1 MRDDPTPHNAMSN
14 DESHDASHDESHDEL
29 NHDAFAVPIP
39 EKRGSRRIRRR
50 TVVLATA
57 AVLLS
62 IVALIVGGVAALTQ
76 TDRGRAAIMRVVVP
90 AISAAIPGKI
100 YVGKVSGTLFTDI
113 TIDSIDIRSADG
125 TPFLSSGPIRANYD
139 PRDLLDRRIVI
150 KSLEVTRP
158 SITMIDYGNDDW
170 NWKRAL
176 RRTGILSSKSR
187 SRFGEYIVI
196 DTTTIRELT
205 FTARLPWVLSDTLK
219 GAKRDSALA
228 FNLTRLDGEVR
239 RDGNRFVRVYRFV
252 RGGLTLGRSRFAD
265 PDSAGMKLAMRKM
278 DVVWIYP
285 PFWFRNMKST
295 VRKVA
300 DSLWMD
306 DVSFNLA
313 NSGAHG
319 SAKVVWGSGLPVRY
333 DVKLKGDSVAMAD
346 MSWIDETLPWS
357 GGGSTFITI
366 KNDPKNLAILE
377 YGLRDMDAR
386 ALKSRLKGNMTFA
399 VGGPVLKVN
408 DVDLELL
415 PANTALLRWFN
426 GEPFPYDWQGN
437 VTGRVI
443 ARGGPVT
450 NWQLDDAQLTF
461 SDSHVP
467 GAVSRARVRGIV
479 DIFTPAEAILK
490 GVDLELQQLDMRTP
504 RFVNPL
510 FPELNGVA
518 RGTMRLDSLWY
529 DAYFSKADIEHV
541 DGPGLPS
548 RFTGDGHFTLLTEG
562 VKFDVDMQAVPLSY
576 TTMSRSYPSLPLRGS
591 AVGRI
596 KAAGMAEKFEVQT
609 TLAGEGGE
617 ISFTGS
623 ADALEPEMGA
633 TGQWRVRGGN
643 LQNLLGD
650 NRFPITSLNI
660 LGTVDMSAAT
670 VETLRGSLRAS
681 VDQFSR
687 VADARLF
694 GGTAV
699 VHFDSGHV
707 RVDTLTIE
715 SSAVRLT
722 AHGGLGITKARRD
735 SLSISMVVDSL
746 GGLRPWLSPSDS
758 TKRAI
763 VLAGDTLRGSIELSG
778 QLSGSIDT
786 TDVRGLDLR
795 LRGDA
800 RDVIVATS
808 RTQRASVDL
817 AVSDVLRGAN
827 GSLSATMDSANF
839 AGIDI
844 ASAAGQST
852 LRGGLAERFGVQ
864 MRTPSESRIAIA
876 GGVARNGDSSV
887 VIIDT
892 LTLRVDS
899 ASVRPR
905 GFALVAPAMLR
916 FMPGATGTNGTNGT
930 NGTLGSLD
938 SLVLQHTDTGRISM
952 RGALAAGGVVSGR
965 VEADRVALADI
976 GRLLRTSGLSRGTA
990 SATMA
995 LSGTR
1000 EQPRIDGTVDLRDAV
1015 AGRVRFGDLFATAHY
1030 DSLRLN
1036 VQGALRLGG
1045 KPALQASASLPLDLA
1060 LFSNRTRQLNE
1071 PLTGRIVTE
1080 QTDLT
1085 LLESV
1090 FPDVTRARGRLF
1102 TDVALTG
1109 TWDRPRLRGEVRLDS
1124 ASLSLDNLGIRL
1136 DKARADIGLFGD
1148 SILIRRIG
1156 ATSGA
1161 PQDSIGI
1168 SGSIGIREIA
1178 NPTFNLRLAA
1188 NEFQAVDKPRTASI
1202 VMTTTTPI
1210 TLTGSRDAPRV
1221 QGAVRI
1227 DRGRVYIRAL
1237 AQRRALDLTDNLDI
1251 IDTTRFG
1258 VNGLLP
1264 SAPRAIMQNLQLDNV
1279 RVSIGDDVWLR
1290 SPEANLKLGGGLRVT
1305 RALSRDGQVPRLAL
1319 ADSLTVDRG
1328 TYQLNLGI
1336 ARPGFEV
1343 ERGLVRFFGDPDLEP
1358 ALDITALHTI
1368 RETRPNSNRQDVRIR
1383 VNIAGTIDRP
1393 SLALSSADNPPL
1405 PESDMLSYLVTGE
1418 PAYAL
1423 LGTPYAE
1430 QGATLAL
1437 RLAGSYLSSRLAGGR
1452 FDVVQVEPTA
1462 LNPGDAANLRE
1473 NGLGILASTRV
1484 GVGGQIARNTYFT
1497 FSTGLCGLSSQTSGG
1512 GDALS
1517 LFAQGLGV
1525 KVERRFEGGLSVALG
1540 LEPGSSAQ
1548 ACGRL
1553 GISRTFQQ
1561 TPPQIGIDF
1570 FRSWTF

>member
-1 MRDDPTPHNAMSN
+1 MRDDQVVNEPDDDAF
-14 DESHDASHDESHDEL
+14 DEDAIDGDASPSGT
-29 NHDAFAVPIP
+29 
-39 EKRGSRRIRRR
+39 RGPRRIRRR

-57 AVLLS
+57 AVLLTV
-62 IVALIVGGVAALTQ
+62 VALVVGGVAALTQ
-76 TDRGRAAIMRVVVP
+76 TDRGRAVIMRALVP
-90 AISAAIPGKI
+90 VISSAIPGKL

-113 TIDSIDIRSADG
+113 AIDSIDIRSADG
-125 TPFLSSGPIRANYD
+125 TPFLSSGPIRITYD
-139 PRDLLDRRIVI
+139 PRDLLDRRIIV
-150 KSLEVTRP
+150 KSLDVTRP

-176 RRTGILSSKSR
+176 RKTGILSSKSK

-196 DTTTIRELT
+196 DTATIRELT

-219 GAKRDSALA
+219 GAKRDSALT

-252 RGGLTLGRSRFAD
+252 RGGLALGRSRLAD

-295 VRKVA
+295 VRRVS
-300 DSLWMD
+300 DTLWMD
-306 DVSFNLA
+306 DVSFQLA

-386 ALKSRLKGNMTFA
+386 ALNSRLKGNMTFA
-399 VGGPVLKVN
+399 VGGPVLEVN

-415 PANTALLRWFN
+415 PANTKLLRWFN

-461 SDSHVP
+461 ADTHVP
-467 GAVSRARVRGIV
+467 GAISRARVKGMV

-510 FPELNGVA
+510 FPELNGFA

-529 DAYFSKADIEHV
+529 DAFFSKADIEHV

-548 RFTGDGHFTLLTEG
+548 RFTGDGHFTLLDEG

-596 KAAGMAEKFEVQT
+596 KAAGMAEQFDVQT

-617 ISFTGS
+617 LSFVGR

-633 TGQWRVRGGN
+633 TGEWRLRGGN

-650 NRFPITSLNI
+650 NRYPITSLSM

-670 VETLRGSLRAS
+670 IETLRGSLRAT

-699 VHFDSGHV
+699 VSFDSGHV
-707 RVDTLTIE
+707 RVDTLTVE

-722 AHGGLGITKARRD
+722 AQGGLGITKERRD
-735 SLSISMVVDSL
+735 SLSISMIVDSL
-746 GGLRPWLSPSDS
+746 GGLRQWLSPADS
-758 TKRAI
+758 TKRAF
-763 VLAGDTLRGSIELSG
+763 VLASDTLRGSFELSG

-786 TDVRGLDLR
+786 LDRRGLDLR

-817 AVSDVLRGAN
+817 SVRDLLRGAN
-827 GSLSATMDSANF
+827 GALSATMDSANF

-864 MRTPSESRIAIA
+864 MRTPSESRVAIA
-876 GGVARNGDSSV
+876 GGVTRNGDSTV
-887 VIIDT
+887 VNIDT

-905 GFALVAPAMLR
+905 GFSLAAPAMLR
-916 FMPGATGTNGTNGT
+916 FMPGA

-938 SLVLQHTDTGRISM
+938 SLVLQHTDTGRIAI
-952 RGALAAGGVVSGR
+952 RGGLAAGGVVNGR
-965 VEADRVALADI
+965 LDADRVALADI
-976 GRLLRTSGLSRGTA
+976 GRLLRTSGLTRGTA
-990 SATMA
+990 SATIA
-995 LSGTR
+995 VSGTR
-1000 EQPRIDGTVDLRDAV
+1000 DQPRLDGTVDLRDAV

-1030 DSLRLN
+1030 DSLRLQ
-1036 VQGALRLGG
+1036 VDGALRLGG

-1060 LFSNRTRQLNE
+1060 LVGNRTRQLDQ
-1071 PLTGRIVTE
+1071 PLTGRIVTA
-1080 QTDLT
+1080 QTDLA

-1090 FPDVTRARGRLF
+1090 FPDVTRARGTLF

-1109 TWDRPRLRGEVRLDS
+1109 TWDRPRLRGEMRLDS

-1136 DKARADIGLFGD
+1136 DQARADIGLFGD

-1156 ATSGA
+1156 ATSGT
-1161 PQDSIGI
+1161 PRDSIGI
-1168 SGSIGIREIA
+1168 SGSIGIQEIA
-1178 NPTFNLRLAA
+1178 NPTFDLRLAA

-1202 VMTTTTPI
+1202 VMSTTTPI

-1221 QGAVRI
+1221 KGAVRI

-1393 SLALSSADNPPL
+1393 TLALSSADNPPL

>member
-1 MRDDPTPHNAMSN
+1 
-14 DESHDASHDESHDEL
+14 
-29 NHDAFAVPIP
+29 
-39 EKRGSRRIRRR
+39 
-50 TVVLATA
+50 
-57 AVLLS
+57 
-62 IVALIVGGVAALTQ
+62 
-76 TDRGRAAIMRVVVP
+76 
-90 AISAAIPGKI
+90 
-100 YVGKVSGTLFTDI
+100 
-113 TIDSIDIRSADG
+113 
-125 TPFLSSGPIRANYD
+125 
-139 PRDLLDRRIVI
+139 
-150 KSLEVTRP
+150 
-158 SITMIDYGNDDW
+158 
-170 NWKRAL
+170 
-176 RRTGILSSKSR
+176 
-187 SRFGEYIVI
+187 
-196 DTTTIRELT
+196 
-205 FTARLPWVLSDTLK
+205 
-219 GAKRDSALA
+219 
-228 FNLTRLDGEVR
+228 
-239 RDGNRFVRVYRFV
+239 
-252 RGGLTLGRSRFAD
+252 
-265 PDSAGMKLAMRKM
+265 
-278 DVVWIYP
+278 
-285 PFWFRNMKST
+285 
-295 VRKVA
+295 
-300 DSLWMD
+300 
-306 DVSFNLA
+306 
-313 NSGAHG
+313 
-319 SAKVVWGSGLPVRY
+319 VWGSGLPVRY

-346 MSWIDETLPWS
+346 MSWINATLPWS
-357 GGGSTFITI
+357 GGGSTYITI
-366 KNDPKNLAILE
+366 KNDPKNLAVIE

-386 ALKSRLKGNMTFA
+386 ALNSRLKGNMTFA

-408 DVDLELL
+408 NVDLALL
-415 PANTALLRWFN
+415 PANTQLLRWFN

-443 ARGGPVT
+443 ARGGPIT
-450 NWQLDDAQLTF
+450 NWQIDDAQLSFADT
-461 SDSHVP
+461 HVP
-467 GAVSRARVRGIV
+467 GAISRARVKGIV

-490 GVDLELQQLDMRTP
+490 GVDLELQQLDLRTP

-510 FPELNGVA
+510 FPELNGFA

-529 DAYFSKADIEHV
+529 DAFFSKADIEHV
-541 DGPGLPS
+541 DGPGQPS
-548 RFTGDGHFTLLTEG
+548 RFTGDGHFTLLDEG
-562 VKFDVDMQAVPLSY
+562 VKFDVDMQASPLSY

-591 AVGRI
+591 AVGHI
-596 KAAGMAEKFEVQT
+596 KAAGMAEKFDLQT

-617 ISFTGS
+617 LSFTGT

-633 TGQWRVRGGN
+633 TGQWRLRGGN
-643 LQNLLGD
+643 VQNLLGD
-650 NRFPITSLNI
+650 NRFPITSLSM
-660 LGTVDMSAAT
+660 LGTVDLSAAT
-670 VETLRGSLRAS
+670 IESLRGSLRAS

-707 RVDTLTIE
+707 RVDTLAIE

-722 AHGGLGITKARRD
+722 AQGGLGITAARRD
-735 SLSISMVVDSL
+735 SLSIAMVVDSL
-746 GGLRPWLSPSDS
+746 GGLRPWLSPTDS
-758 TKRAI
+758 TKRAM
-763 VLAGDTLRGSIELSG
+763 VLAGDTLRGSVELSG
-778 QLSGSIDT
+778 LLSGSIDT
-786 TDVRGLDLR
+786 LDTRGLDLR

-808 RTQRASVDL
+808 RTRRASVDL
-817 AVSDVLRGAN
+817 AVRDLLRGAN
-827 GSLSATMDSANF
+827 GTLSATMDSANF

-864 MRTPSESRIAIA
+864 MRTPSESRVAIA
-876 GGVARNGDSSV
+876 GGVARSGDSSV
-887 VIIDT
+887 VTIDT

-916 FMPGATGTNGTNGT
+916 FMPGA

-938 SLVLQHTDTGRISM
+938 SLVLQHTDTGRLAV
-952 RGALAAGGVVSGR
+952 RGGLAADGVVSGR
-965 VEADRVALADI
+965 LDADRVALADI

-990 SATMA
+990 SATVA

-1000 EQPRIDGTVDLRDAV
+1000 EQPRIDGTIDLRDAV

-1030 DSLRLN
+1030 DALRLN
-1036 VQGALRLGG
+1036 VEAALRLEG

-1060 LFSNRTRQLNE
+1060 LVGNRPRQLAE
-1071 PLTGRIVTE
+1071 PLTGRVVTQ
-1080 QTDLT
+1080 QTDMA

-1090 FPDVTRARGRLF
+1090 FPDVTRARGTLM

-1109 TWDRPRLRGEVRLDS
+1109 TWKRPRLRGELRLDS
-1124 ASLSLDNLGIRL
+1124 ASLSLDRLGIRL
-1136 DKARADIGLFGD
+1136 AQARADIGLFGD

-1156 ATSGA
+1156 AISGV

-1168 SGSIGIREIA
+1168 SGTIGIKDID
-1178 NPTFNLRLAA
+1178 NPTFSLRLAA
-1188 NEFQAVDKPRTASI
+1188 NEFQAIDKPRTASI

-1210 TLTGSRDAPRV
+1210 TLTGSREAARV

-1264 SAPRAIMQNLQLDNV
+1264 SGPRAIMQNLQLDNL

-1319 ADSLTVDRG
+1319 ADSLTVSRG

-1358 ALDITALHTI
+1358 TLDITALHTV

-1383 VNIAGTIDRP
+1383 VNIGGTIDRP
-1393 SLALSSADNPPL
+1393 TLALTSADNPPL

-1484 GVGGQIARNTYFT
+1484 GVGGQIARNTFFT

>member
-1 MRDDPTPHNAMSN
+1 MRDDHVDHEPD
-14 DESHDASHDESHDEL
+14 DEREGDEPQSTS
-29 NHDAFAVPIP
+29 
-39 EKRGSRRIRRR
+39 RGPRRIRRR

-62 IVALIVGGVAALTQ
+62 FVALIVGGVAALTQ
-76 TDRGRAAIMRVVVP
+76 TDRGRAVIMRALVP
-90 AISAAIPGKI
+90 VLSSAIPGTL

-113 TIDSIDIRSADG
+113 SIDSIEIRSADG
-125 TPFLSSGPIRANYD
+125 TPFLSSGPIRATYD
-139 PRDLLDRRIVI
+139 PRDLLDRRIIV

-158 SITMIDYGNDDW
+158 VITMIDYGNDDW

-176 RRTGILSSKSR
+176 KKTGVLSSKTK

-196 DTTTIRELT
+196 DTATIRELT

-219 GAKRDSALA
+219 GAKRDSALT

-239 RDGNRFVRVYRFV
+239 RDGDRFVRVYRFV
-252 RGGLTLGRSRFAD
+252 RGGLALGRSRIAD
-265 PDSAGMKLAMRKM
+265 PDSAGMKLAMQKM
-278 DVVWIYP
+278 EVVWIYP

-295 VRKVA
+295 VRRVA
-300 DSLWMD
+300 DSLWLD

-437 VTGRVI
+437 VTGRVK

-461 SDSHVP
+461 ADTHVP
-467 GAVSRARVRGIV
+467 GAISRARVRGMV

-490 GVDLELQQLDMRTP
+490 GVDLELQQLDLRTP

-510 FPELNGVA
+510 FPELNGFA

-529 DAYFSKADIEHV
+529 DAFFSKADIEHV
-541 DGPGLPS
+541 DGPGQPS

-596 KAAGMAEKFEVQT
+596 KAAGMAERFDVQT

-617 ISFTGS
+617 ISFNGS

-633 TGQWRVRGGN
+633 TGEWRIRGGN

-650 NRFPITSLNI
+650 NRYPVTSLSM
-660 LGTVDMSAAT
+660 LGTVDLSAAT
-670 VETLRGSLRAS
+670 IESLRGSLRAT

-699 VHFDSGHV
+699 VFFDSGHV

-722 AHGGLGITKARRD
+722 AQGGLGITKARRD
-735 SLSISMVVDSL
+735 SLSISMIVDSL
-746 GGLRPWLSPSDS
+746 GGLRQWLSPTDS
-758 TKRAI
+758 TKRAF
-763 VLAGDTLRGSIELSG
+763 VLASDTLRGSIELSG

-786 TDVRGLDLR
+786 LDTRGLDLR

-817 AVSDVLRGAN
+817 SVRDLLRGAN
-827 GSLSATMDSANF
+827 GALSATMDSANF

-864 MRTPSESRIAIA
+864 MRTPSESRVAIA
-876 GGVARNGDSSV
+876 GGVARTGDSTV
-887 VIIDT
+887 VNIDT

-905 GFALVAPAMLR
+905 GFTLAAPAMLR
-916 FMPGATGTNGTNGT
+916 FMPGA

-938 SLVLQHTDTGRISM
+938 SLVLQHTDTGRIAI
-952 RGALAAGGVVSGR
+952 RGGLAAAGVVNGR
-965 VEADRVALADI
+965 LDADRVALADI
-976 GRLLRTSGLSRGTA
+976 GRLLRTSGLTRGTA
-990 SATMA
+990 SATIA

-1036 VQGALRLGG
+1036 VDGALRLGG

-1060 LFSNRTRQLNE
+1060 LVGNRTRQLNE

-1090 FPDVTRARGRLF
+1090 FPDVTRARGTLF

-1136 DKARADIGLFGD
+1136 NQARADIGLFGD
-1148 SILIRRIG
+1148 SLLIRRIG
-1156 ATSGA
+1156 ATSGT

-1178 NPTFNLRLAA
+1178 NPTFDLRLAA
-1188 NEFQAVDKPRTASI
+1188 SEFQAVDKPRTASI

-1368 RETRPNSNRQDVRIR
+1368 RETRANSNRQDVRIR

-1393 SLALSSADNPPL
+1393 TLALSSADNPPL

-1473 NGLGILASTRV
+1473 NGLGILAATRV

>member
-1 MRDDPTPHNAMSN
+1 MIRDQSTPHDLPHQKPLDTAPLGTAPLN
-14 DESHDASHDESHDEL
+14 DGAVNDAL
-29 NHDAFAVPIP
+29 PG
-39 EKRGSRRIRRR
+39 KRGPRRIRRR

-62 IVALIVGGVAALTQ
+62 IVALILGGVAALTQ

-90 AISAAIPGKI
+90 AISAAIPGTL

-125 TPFLSSGPIRANYD
+125 TPFLSSGPISARYD

-158 SITMIDYGNDDW
+158 TITMIDYGNDDW

-176 RRTGILSSKSR
+176 RRTGVLSGRAK
-187 SRFGEYIVI
+187 SRFGEFVVI
-196 DTTTIRELT
+196 DTATIRELT
-205 FTARLPWVLSDTLK
+205 LTVRLPWTLSDTLK
-219 GAKRDSALA
+219 GAKRDSALT

-239 RDGNRFVRVYRFV
+239 RDNNRFVRVYRFV
-252 RGGLTLGRSRFAD
+252 RGGLALGRSRLAD
-265 PDSAGMKLAMRKM
+265 PDSAGLMLAMRKM

-306 DVSFNLA
+306 DVSFQLA
-313 NSGAHG
+313 NSRARGA
-319 SAKVVWGSGLPVRY
+319 AKVVWGSKLPVRY
-333 DVKLKGDSVAMAD
+333 DVKLRGDSVAMAD
-346 MSWIDETLPWS
+346 MAWINKTIPWS
-357 GGGSTFITI
+357 GGGRTFITI
-366 KNDPKNLAILE
+366 KNDPNNLAILE

-386 ALKSRLKGNMTFA
+386 SLKSRLKGNMTFA
-399 VGGPVLKVN
+399 VGGPVLRVN
-408 DVDLELL
+408 DVNLELL
-415 PANTALLRWFN
+415 PANTELLRWFN
-426 GEPFPYDWQGN
+426 GEPFPYNWQGN
-437 VTGRVI
+437 LTGRVI

-450 NWQLDDAQLTF
+450 NWRLDDAQLTF
-461 SDSHVP
+461 ADAHVP
-467 GAVSRARVRGIV
+467 GAISRARVRGV
-479 DIFTPAEAILK
+479 LDMFTPAEAILK
-490 GVDLELQQLDMRTP
+490 GVDLDLQQLDLRTP

-510 FPELNGVA
+510 FPDLNGFV

-529 DAYFSKADIEHV
+529 DAFFTKADLEHL

-548 RFTGDGHFTLLTEG
+548 RFTGDGHFTLLAEG
-562 VKFDVDMQAVPLSY
+562 VKFDFDMQAVPLSY

-596 KAAGMAEKFEVQT
+596 KAAGMADKFDVQA

-617 ISFTGS
+617 LSFNGS
-623 ADALEPEMGA
+623 ADALEPAMGA
-633 TGQWRVRGGN
+633 TGLWRLRSGN
-643 LQNLLGD
+643 LRSLLGD
-650 NRFPITSLNI
+650 SRFPITSLSM
-660 LGTVDMSAAT
+660 LGTVDLSAST
-670 VETLRGSLRAS
+670 IETLRGSLRAS

-694 GGTAV
+694 GGTVAV
-699 VHFDSGHV
+699 FFDSGHV

-715 SSAVRLT
+715 SSAFRL
-722 AHGGLGITKARRD
+722 AALGGLGITKARRD
-735 SLSISMVVDSL
+735 SLSISIVVDSL
-746 GGLRPWLSPSDS
+746 GGLRPWLSPTDS
-758 TKRAI
+758 TKRVF

-786 TDVRGLDLR
+786 TDARGLDLR

-800 RDVIVATS
+800 RDVIVAAS
-808 RTQRASVDL
+808 RAQRASIDL
-817 AVSDVLRGAN
+817 AVRDVLRNAN

-839 AGIDI
+839 AGIDV

-852 LRGGLAERFGVQ
+852 LRGGLAERFAVQ
-864 MRTPSESRIAIA
+864 MRTSSESRVAIA
-876 GGVARNGDSSV
+876 GGVARNGDVSV
-887 VIIDT
+887 VTIDT
-892 LTLRVDS
+892 LNLRVDS
-899 ASVRPR
+899 ASVRAR

-916 FMPGATGTNGTNGT
+916 LMPGA

-938 SLVLQHTDTGRISM
+938 SLVLQHTDTGRISL

-965 VEADRVALADI
+965 LDADRVALADI
-976 GRLLRTSGLSRGTA
+976 GRLLRASALTRGTA
-990 SATMA
+990 SATMTV
-995 LSGTR
+995 SGTR
-1000 EQPRIDGTVDLRDAV
+1000 EQPRLDGSVDLRDAV
-1015 AGRVRFGDLFATAHY
+1015 AGRVRFGDLFAKAHY
-1030 DSLRLN
+1030 DSLRLR
-1036 VQGALRLGG
+1036 VDGELRLGG

-1060 LFSNRTRQLNE
+1060 LVANRKRQLAE

-1080 QTDLT
+1080 QTDLA

-1090 FPDVTRARGRLF
+1090 FPDVTRARGTLF

-1109 TWDRPRLRGEVRLDS
+1109 SWDRPRLRGEMRLDS
-1124 ASLSLDNLGIRL
+1124 ASLSLTNLGIRL

-1148 SILIRRIG
+1148 SILIRRVG
-1156 ATSGA
+1156 AISGA
-1161 PQDSIGI
+1161 PEDSIGI

-1188 NEFQAVDKPRTASI
+1188 NEFQAIDKPRTASI

-1237 AQRRALDLTDNLDI
+1237 AQRRALDLTDNIDI
-1251 IDTTRFG
+1251 VDTTRFG

-1319 ADSLTVDRG
+1319 ADSLTVSRG

-1358 ALDITALHTI
+1358 TLDITALHTI
-1368 RETRPNSNRQDVRIR
+1368 RETRANSNRQDVRIR
-1383 VNIAGTIDRP
+1383 VNIGGTIGRP
-1393 SLALSSADNPPL
+1393 SLALTSADNPPL

-1484 GVGGQIARNTYFT
+1484 GLGGQIARNTYFT

-1548 ACGRL
+1548 TCGRL
-1553 GISRTFQQ
+1553 GLSRTFQQ

>member
-1 MRDDPTPHNAMSN
+1 MRDDQVVNAPD
-14 DESHDASHDESHDEL
+14 DEALDEDAPLPATLS
-29 NHDAFAVPIP
+29 AT
-39 EKRGSRRIRRR
+39 RGPRRIRRR

-62 IVALIVGGVAALTQ
+62 VVALAVGGVAALTQ
-76 TDRGRAAIMRVVVP
+76 TDRGRAAIMRAVVP
-90 AISAAIPGKI
+90 VISNAIPGKL

-113 TIDSIDIRSADG
+113 AIDSLDIRSADG
-125 TPFLSSGPIRANYD
+125 TPFLSSGPIRVTYD
-139 PRDLLDRRIVI
+139 PRDLLDRRIIV
-150 KSLEVTRP
+150 KTLDVTRP

-176 RRTGILSSKSR
+176 RKTGILSSKAK

-196 DTTTIRELT
+196 DTATIRELT

-219 GAKRDSALA
+219 GAKRDSALT

-239 RDGNRFVRVYRFV
+239 REGNRFVRVYRFV
-252 RGGLTLGRSRFAD
+252 RGGLALGRSRLAD
-265 PDSAGMKLAMRKM
+265 PDSAGMTLAMRKM

-295 VRKVA
+295 VRRVS
-300 DSLWMD
+300 DTLWMD
-306 DVSFNLA
+306 DVSFQLA

-319 SAKVVWGSGLPVRY
+319 NAKVVWGGGLPVRY

-346 MSWIDETLPWS
+346 MSWIDETLPWT

-366 KNDPKNLAILE
+366 KNDPKNLAILQ

-386 ALKSRLKGNMTFA
+386 ALNSRLKGNMTFA
-399 VGGPVLKVN
+399 VGGPVLEVN

-415 PANTALLRWFN
+415 PANTKLLRWFN

-461 SDSHVP
+461 ADTHVP
-467 GAVSRARVRGIV
+467 GAISRARVKGVV

-510 FPELNGVA
+510 FPELNGFA

-529 DAYFSKADIEHV
+529 DAFFSKADIEHV
-541 DGPGLPS
+541 DGPGQSS
-548 RFTGDGHFTLLTEG
+548 RFTGDGHFTLLDEG

-596 KAAGMAEKFEVQT
+596 KAAGMAEQFDVQT

-617 ISFTGS
+617 LSFVGR

-633 TGQWRVRGGN
+633 TGEWRLRGGN

-650 NRFPITSLNI
+650 NRYPITSLSM

-670 VETLRGSLRAS
+670 IETLRGSLRAT

-699 VHFDSGHV
+699 VSFDSGHV

-722 AHGGLGITKARRD
+722 AQGGLGITKERRD
-735 SLSISMVVDSL
+735 SLSITMIVDSL
-746 GGLRPWLSPSDS
+746 GGLRQWLSPADS
-758 TKRAI
+758 TKRAF
-763 VLAGDTLRGSIELSG
+763 VLASDTLRGSFELSG

-786 TDVRGLDLR
+786 LDTRGLDLR

-817 AVSDVLRGAN
+817 AVRDLLRGAN
-827 GSLSATMDSANF
+827 GALSATMDSANF

-864 MRTPSESRIAIA
+864 MRTPAESRVAIA
-876 GGVARNGDSSV
+876 GGVARNGDSTV
-887 VIIDT
+887 VNIDT

-916 FMPGATGTNGTNGT
+916 FMPGATGT
-930 NGTLGSLD
+930 LGALD
-938 SLVLQHTDTGRISM
+938 SLVLQHTDTGRIAV
-952 RGALAAGGVVSGR
+952 RGELAAGGVVNGR
-965 VEADRVALADI
+965 LDADRVALADI
-976 GRLLRTSGLSRGTA
+976 GRLLRTSGLTRGTA
-990 SATMA
+990 SASIA
-995 LSGTR
+995 VSGTR
-1000 EQPRIDGTVDLRDAV
+1000 DQPRIDGSVDLRDAV

-1030 DSLRLN
+1030 DSLRLQ
-1036 VQGALRLGG
+1036 VDGALRLGG

-1060 LFSNRTRQLNE
+1060 LVGNRTRQLDQ
-1071 PLTGRIVTE
+1071 PLTGRIQTA

-1085 LLESV
+1085 LLESL
-1090 FPDVTRARGRLF
+1090 FPDVTRARGSLF
-1102 TDVALTG
+1102 TDVAITG

-1136 DKARADIGLFGD
+1136 DQARADIGLFGD

-1156 ATSGA
+1156 ATSGT
-1161 PQDSIGI
+1161 PRDSIGI

-1178 NPTFNLRLAA
+1178 NPTFDLRLAA

-1202 VMTTTTPI
+1202 VMSTTTPI

-1221 QGAVRI
+1221 TGAVRI

-1279 RVSIGDDVWLR
+1279 RVRIGDDVWLR

-1393 SLALSSADNPPL
+1393 TLALSSADNPPL

-1484 GVGGQIARNTYFT
+1484 GVGGQIARNTYVT

>member
-1 MRDDPTPHNAMSN
+1 MRDDQVVNAPDDEALDDDAPHPATLS
-14 DESHDASHDESHDEL
+14 AT
-29 NHDAFAVPIP
+29 
-39 EKRGSRRIRRR
+39 RGPRRIRRR

-62 IVALIVGGVAALTQ
+62 VVALAVGGVAALTQ
-76 TDRGRAAIMRVVVP
+76 TDRGRAAIMRAVVP
-90 AISAAIPGKI
+90 VISNAIPGKL

-113 TIDSIDIRSADG
+113 AIDSLDIRSADG
-125 TPFLSSGPIRANYD
+125 TPFLSSGPIRVTYD
-139 PRDLLDRRIVI
+139 PRDLLDRRIIV
-150 KSLEVTRP
+150 KTLDVTRP

-176 RRTGILSSKSR
+176 RKTGILSSKAK

-196 DTTTIRELT
+196 DTATIRELT

-219 GAKRDSALA
+219 GAKRDSALT

-239 RDGNRFVRVYRFV
+239 REGNRFVRVYRFV
-252 RGGLTLGRSRFAD
+252 RGGLALGRSRLAD
-265 PDSAGMKLAMRKM
+265 PDSAGMTLAMRKM

-295 VRKVA
+295 VRRVS
-300 DSLWMD
+300 DTLWMD
-306 DVSFNLA
+306 DVSFQLA

-319 SAKVVWGSGLPVRY
+319 NAKVVWGGGLPVRY

-346 MSWIDETLPWS
+346 MSWIDETLPWT

-366 KNDPKNLAILE
+366 KNDPKNLAILQ

-386 ALKSRLKGNMTFA
+386 ALNSRLKGNMTFA
-399 VGGPVLKVN
+399 VGGPVLEVN

-415 PANTALLRWFN
+415 PANTKLLRWFN

-461 SDSHVP
+461 ADTHVP
-467 GAVSRARVRGIV
+467 GAISRARVKGVV

-510 FPELNGVA
+510 FPELNGFA

-529 DAYFSKADIEHV
+529 DAFFSKADIEHI
-541 DGPGLPS
+541 DGPGQSS
-548 RFTGDGHFTLLTEG
+548 RFTGDGHFTLLDEG

-596 KAAGMAEKFEVQT
+596 KAAGMAEQFDVQT

-617 ISFTGS
+617 LSFVGR

-633 TGQWRVRGGN
+633 TGEWRLRGGN

-650 NRFPITSLNI
+650 NRYPITSLSM

-670 VETLRGSLRAS
+670 IETLRGSLRAT

-699 VHFDSGHV
+699 VSFDSGHV

-722 AHGGLGITKARRD
+722 AQGGLGITKERRD
-735 SLSISMVVDSL
+735 SLSITMIVDSL
-746 GGLRPWLSPSDS
+746 GGLRQWLSPADS
-758 TKRAI
+758 TKRAF
-763 VLAGDTLRGSIELSG
+763 VLASDTLRGSFELSG

-786 TDVRGLDLR
+786 LDTRGLDLR

-817 AVSDVLRGAN
+817 AVRDLLRGAN
-827 GSLSATMDSANF
+827 GALSATMDSANF

-864 MRTPSESRIAIA
+864 MRTPAESRVAIA
-876 GGVARNGDSSV
+876 GGVARNGDSTV
-887 VIIDT
+887 VNIDT

-916 FMPGATGTNGTNGT
+916 FMPGATGT
-930 NGTLGSLD
+930 LGALD
-938 SLVLQHTDTGRISM
+938 SLVLQHTDTGRIAV
-952 RGALAAGGVVSGR
+952 RGELAAGGVVNGR
-965 VEADRVALADI
+965 LDADRVALADI
-976 GRLLRTSGLSRGTA
+976 GRLLRTSGLTRGTA
-990 SATMA
+990 SASIA
-995 LSGTR
+995 VSGTR
-1000 EQPRIDGTVDLRDAV
+1000 DQPRIDGSVDLRDAV

-1030 DSLRLN
+1030 DSLRLQ
-1036 VQGALRLGG
+1036 VDGALRLGG

-1060 LFSNRTRQLNE
+1060 LVGNRTRQLDQ
-1071 PLTGRIVTE
+1071 PLTGRIQTA

-1090 FPDVTRARGRLF
+1090 FPDVTRARGSLF
-1102 TDVALTG
+1102 TDVAITG

-1136 DKARADIGLFGD
+1136 DQARADIGLFGD

-1156 ATSGA
+1156 ATSGT
-1161 PQDSIGI
+1161 PRDSIGI

-1178 NPTFNLRLAA
+1178 NPTFDLRLAA

-1202 VMTTTTPI
+1202 VMSTTTPI

-1221 QGAVRI
+1221 TGAVRI

-1279 RVSIGDDVWLR
+1279 RVRIGDDVWLR

-1393 SLALSSADNPPL
+1393 TLALSSADNPPL

-1484 GVGGQIARNTYFT
+1484 GVGGQIARNTYVT

>member
-1 MRDDPTPHNAMSN
+1 M
-14 DESHDASHDESHDEL
+14 
-29 NHDAFAVPIP
+29 
-39 EKRGSRRIRRR
+39 
-50 TVVLATA
+50 LATA

-62 IVALIVGGVAALTQ
+62 IVAIVVGGVAGLTQ

-113 TIDSIDIRSADG
+113 TIDTIDIRSADG
-125 TPFLSSGPIRANYD
+125 TPFLSSGPISVSYD
-139 PRDLLDRRIVI
+139 PRDLLDRRIVV
-150 KSLEVTRP
+150 KSLDVTRP
-158 SITMIDYGNDDW
+158 VITLVDYGNDDW

-176 RRTGILSSKSR
+176 KRKGAFASKTQ
-187 SRFGEYIVI
+187 SRFGEFVVI
-196 DTTTIRELT
+196 DTATIRELT
-205 FTARLPWVLSDTLK
+205 FTARLPWTLSDTLK
-219 GAKRDSALA
+219 GAKRDSALT

-239 RDGNRFVRVYRFV
+239 RDGDRFVRVYRFV
-252 RGGLTLGRSRFAD
+252 RGGLALGHTRLAD
-265 PDSAGMKLAMRKM
+265 PDSAGIRLAMRKM

-306 DVSFNLA
+306 DVSFQLA

-319 SAKVVWGSGLPVRY
+319 EAKVVWGSGLPVRY
-333 DVKLKGDSVAMAD
+333 DVKLTGDSVAMAD
-346 MSWIDETLPWS
+346 MSWIDKSLPWS
-357 GGGSTFITI
+357 GGGSTIITI

-386 ALKSRLKGNMTFA
+386 ALRSRLKGNMTFA
-399 VGGPVLKVN
+399 VGGPVLRVN
-408 DVDLELL
+408 DVDLQML
-415 PANTALLRWFN
+415 PANTELLRWFN
-426 GEPFPYDWQGN
+426 GEPFPYDWDGN
-437 VTGRVI
+437 VTGRVV

-461 SDSHVP
+461 ADAHVP
-467 GAVSRARVRGIV
+467 GAISRARVRGTL
-479 DIFTPAEAILK
+479 DIFTPAEAVLK
-490 GVDLELQQLDMRTP
+490 GVDLDLQQLDMRTP

-510 FPELNGVA
+510 FPELNGFL

-529 DAYFSKADIEHV
+529 DASFSKADIEHV
-541 DGPGLPS
+541 DGLGQPS
-548 RFTGDGHFTLLTEG
+548 RFTGNGHFTLLTEG

-591 AVGRI
+591 AVGGI
-596 KAAGMAEKFEVQT
+596 KASGMAEKFELQT

-617 ISFTGS
+617 LSFTGS
-623 ADALEPEMGA
+623 ADALEPAMGA
-633 TGQWRVRGGN
+633 TGLWRVRGGN
-643 LQNLLGD
+643 LQTLLGD
-650 NRFPITSLNI
+650 NRFPITSLSM
-660 LGTVDMSAAT
+660 LGSVDMSAST
-670 VETLRGSLRAS
+670 IETLHGSLRAT

-687 VADARLF
+687 IADTRLF

-699 VHFDSGHV
+699 VTFDSGHV

-715 SSAVRLT
+715 SSALRLT
-722 AHGGLGITKARRD
+722 AQGGLGITKARRD
-735 SLSISMVVDSL
+735 SLSISMIVDSL
-746 GGLRPWLSPSDS
+746 GGLRPWLSPTDS
-758 TKRAI
+758 TKRAF

-786 TDVRGLDLR
+786 TDARGLDLR

-800 RDVIVATS
+800 REVIVATS
-808 RTQRASVDL
+808 RAQRASIDL
-817 AVSDVLRGAN
+817 MVRDVLRGAN
-827 GSLSATMDSANF
+827 GSLSATMDSASF

-852 LRGGLAERFGVQ
+852 LRGGLAEHFGVQ
-864 MRTPSESRIAIA
+864 MRTPSEARLAIA
-876 GGVARNGDSSV
+876 GGVARNGDSSLV
-887 VIIDT
+887 TIDT

-916 FMPGATGTNGTNGT
+916 LMPGAT
-930 NGTLGSLD
+930 GTLGSLD
-938 SLVLQHTDTGRISM
+938 SLVLQHTDTGRISI
-952 RGALAAGGVVSGR
+952 RGALVADGAVSGR
-965 VEADRVALADI
+965 VEADRIALADI
-976 GRLLRTSGLSRGTA
+976 GRLLRTSGLTRGTA
-990 SATMA
+990 SATIA
-995 LSGTR
+995 LRGTR
-1000 EQPRIDGTVDLRDAV
+1000 EQPQLDGTIDLRDAV
-1015 AGRVRFGDLFATAHY
+1015 AGRVRFGDLFAKAHY

-1036 VQGALRLGG
+1036 VEGAIRLGG

-1060 LFSNRTRQLNE
+1060 LMANRQRQLDQ
-1071 PLTGRIVTE
+1071 PLTGRIVTA
-1080 QTDLT
+1080 QTDLS

-1090 FPDVTRARGRLF
+1090 FPDVSRARGTLF

-1109 TWDRPRLRGEVRLDS
+1109 TWDRPRLRGEMRLDS

-1168 SGSIGIREIA
+1168 SGSIGIAEIA
-1178 NPTFNLRLAA
+1178 NPSFNLRLAA
-1188 NEFQAVDKPRTASI
+1188 NEFQAIDKPRTASI

-1210 TLTGSRDAPRV
+1210 TLTGSREAPRV

-1237 AQRRALDLTDNLDI
+1237 AQRRALDLTDNIDI

-1305 RALSRDGQVPRLAL
+1305 RALSRDAQVPRLAL

-1358 ALDITALHTI
+1358 TLDITALHTI
-1368 RETRPNSNRQDVRIR
+1368 RETRANSNRQDVRIR
-1383 VNIAGTIDRP
+1383 VNIGGTIDRP
-1393 SLALSSADNPPL
+1393 TLALTSADNPPL

>member
-1 MRDDPTPHNAMSN
+1 MRDNPVP
-14 DESHDASHDESHDEL
+14 DERSAAAQKNE
-29 NHDAFAVPIP
+29 AVDDQAGSARL
-39 EKRGSRRIRRR
+39 EQRGPRRIRRR

-57 AVLLS
+57 TVLLS
-62 IVALIVGGVAALTQ
+62 IVTLIVGGVAALTQ
-76 TDRGRAAIMRVVVP
+76 TDRGRAAIMRVVGP
-90 AISAAIPGKI
+90 AMSAAIPGTI

-125 TPFLSSGPIRANYD
+125 TPFFSSGPISASYD
-139 PRDLLDRRIVI
+139 PRDLLDRRIAL
-150 KSLEVTRP
+150 KSLDLTRP
-158 SITMIDYGNDDW
+158 SVTMIDYGNGDW
-170 NWKRAL
+170 NWSRAL
-176 RRTGILSSKSR
+176 RRKSAFTGRTK

-196 DTTTIRELT
+196 DTTTIHEGT
-205 FTARLPWVLSDTLK
+205 FTVRLPWVLSDTLK

-252 RGGLTLGRSRFAD
+252 RGTLALGRSRLAE
-265 PDSAGMKLAMRKM
+265 PDSVGMLLAMRKM

-300 DSLWMD
+300 DSLWLD
-306 DVSFNLA
+306 DVSFQLA

-333 DVKLKGDSVAMAD
+333 DVKLNGDSVAMAD

-357 GGGSTFITI
+357 GGGSTYITI

-386 ALKSRLKGNMTFA
+386 SLKSRLKGNMTFA
-399 VGGPVLKVN
+399 VGGPVLKIN
-408 DVDLELL
+408 NVDLELQ
-415 PANTALLRWFN
+415 PANTELLRWFN
-426 GEPFPYDWQGN
+426 GEPFPYDWNGN
-437 VTGRVI
+437 VTGRVV

-450 NWQLDDAQLTF
+450 NWQIDDAQLTF
-461 SDSHVP
+461 TDGHVP
-467 GAVSRARVRGIV
+467 GAVSRARLRGVV

-490 GVDLELQQLDMRTP
+490 GVDLDLQQLDMRTP

-510 FPELNGVA
+510 FPEVNGFV

-529 DAYFSKADIEHV
+529 DAYFSNADIKHE

-548 RFTGDGHFTLLTEG
+548 RFTGGGHFTLLPEG
-562 VKFDVDMQAVPLSY
+562 VKFDVDLQALPLSY

-596 KAAGMAEKFEVQT
+596 KAAGMAEKFELQT
-609 TLAGEGGE
+609 ALAGEGGE
-617 ISFTGS
+617 ITFTGN
-623 ADALEPEMGA
+623 ADALVPEMGVA
-633 TGQWRVRGGN
+633 GQWRVRGGN

-650 NRFPITSLNI
+650 NRFPVTSLSMI
-660 LGTVDMSAAT
+660 GTVDMSAST
-670 VETLRGSLRAS
+670 IETLRGSLHAS

-694 GGTAV
+694 GGTVAV
-699 VHFDSGHV
+699 YFDSGHV
-707 RVDTLTIE
+707 RIDTLTIE

-722 AHGGLGITKARRD
+722 AQGGLGITKARRD
-735 SLSISMVVDSL
+735 SVFISMVVDSL
-746 GGLRPWLSPSDS
+746 GGLRPLLSPTDS
-758 TKRAI
+758 TKRVL

-786 TDVRGLDLR
+786 TDSRGLDLR

-808 RTQRASVDL
+808 RAQRASLDL
-817 AVSDVLRGAN
+817 SVSDVLRGAN
-827 GSLSATMDSANF
+827 GSLSVTIDSAFF

-852 LRGGLAERFGVQ
+852 LRGGLAERFGAQ
-864 MRTPSESRIAIA
+864 MRTSSESRVSIA
-876 GGVARNGDSSV
+876 GGVARLGDSSV
-887 VIIDT
+887 VTVDT
-892 LTLRVDS
+892 LNVRVDS
-899 ASVRPR
+899 ASVRAR
-905 GFALVAPAMLR
+905 GFTLVAPAMLR
-916 FMPGATGTNGTNGT
+916 FMPGA

-938 SLVLQHTDTGRISM
+938 SLVLQHTDTGRIAI
-952 RGALAAGGVVSGR
+952 RGGLAEGGVVSGR
-965 VEADRVALADI
+965 VDADRVALADI
-976 GRLLRTSGLSRGTA
+976 GRLLRTTGLTRGTA
-990 SATMA
+990 SATMV
-995 LSGTR
+995 LGGTR
-1000 EQPRIDGTVDLRDAV
+1000 ERPRLDGQVDLRDAV
-1015 AGRVRFGDLFATAHY
+1015 AGRVRFGDLFAKANY

-1036 VQGALRLGG
+1036 VEGALRLGG

-1060 LFSNRTRQLNE
+1060 LVANRRRQLNE
-1071 PLTGRIVTE
+1071 PLTGRITTE
-1080 QTDLT
+1080 QTDLA

-1090 FPDVTRARGRLF
+1090 FPDVTRARGTLF

-1109 TWDRPRLRGEVRLDS
+1109 TWDRPRLRGEIRLDN

-1136 DKARADIGLFGD
+1136 DQARADIGLFGD
-1148 SILIRRIG
+1148 SILIRRVG

-1161 PQDSIGI
+1161 PEDSIGI
-1168 SGSIGIREIA
+1168 SGSIGIGEIA

-1188 NEFQAVDKPRTASI
+1188 NEFQAIDKPRTASI

-1221 QGAVRI
+1221 EGAVRI

-1237 AQRRALDLTDNLDI
+1237 AQRRALDLTDNIDI

-1279 RVSIGDDVWLR
+1279 RVSVGDDVWLR

-1343 ERGLVRFFGDPDLEP
+1343 ERGLVRFFGDPDLAP
-1358 ALDITALHTI
+1358 TLDITALHTI

-1393 SLALSSADNPPL
+1393 SLTLTSADNPPV

-1418 PAYAL
+1418 PAFAL

-1437 RLAGSYLSSRLAGGR
+1437 RLAGSYLSSRLASGR

>member
-1 MRDDPTPHNAMSN
+1 MS
-14 DESHDASHDESHDEL
+14 ESSRTDAPQEPQAQQAPPLPGSTER
-29 NHDAFAVPIP
+29 
-39 EKRGSRRIRRR
+39 RGTRRVRRR

-62 IVALIVGGVAALTQ
+62 GLALLVGGVAVLTQ
-76 TDRGRAAIMRVVVP
+76 TDGGRAAILRVAMPV
-90 AISAAIPGKI
+90 ISAAIPGTL

-113 TIDSIDIRSADG
+113 TIDSLDIRSADG
-125 TPFLSSGPIRANYD
+125 APFFSSGPIRMAYD
-139 PRDLLDRRIVI
+139 PRDLLDRRIVV
-150 KSLEVTRP
+150 KSLDVTRP
-158 SITMIDYGNDDW
+158 HLTIVDYGNDDW

-176 RRTGILSSKSR
+176 RKPGATTAKRT
-187 SRFGEYIVI
+187 SRFGSYIVV
-196 DTTTIRELT
+196 DTTTLRELT
-205 FTARLPWVLSDTLK
+205 FTARLPWALSDTLK

-228 FNLTRLDGEVR
+228 YNLARMDGEVR
-239 RDGNRFVRVYRFV
+239 RDGDRFVRVYRFV
-252 RGGLTLGRSRFAD
+252 RGSLALGRSRLAD
-265 PDSAGMKLAMRKM
+265 PDSAGIRLAMQKM

-306 DVSFNLA
+306 DVSFQLA

-319 SAKVVWGSGLPVRY
+319 NAKVVWGSGLPVRY
-333 DVKLKGDSVAMAD
+333 DVKLQGDSVAMAD
-346 MSWIDETLPWS
+346 MAWINETLPWS
-357 GGGSTFITI
+357 GGGRTFITI
-366 KNDPKNLAILE
+366 RNDPNNLAIIE

-386 ALKSRLKGNMTFA
+386 SLRSRLVGNMTFA
-399 VGGPVLKVN
+399 VGGPVLRVN
-408 DVDLELL
+408 NVDLQLQ

-437 VTGRVI
+437 VTGRVR
-443 ARGGPVT
+443 ARGGPIT

-461 SDSHVP
+461 ADAHVP
-467 GAVSRARVRGIV
+467 GATSRARVRGVI
-479 DIFTPAEAILK
+479 DLFTPAEAVFK
-490 GVDLELQQLDMRTP
+490 GVDLTLQQLDLRTP

-510 FPELNGVA
+510 FPDIAGVA
-518 RGTMRLDSLWY
+518 RGSMRLDSLWY
-529 DAYFSKADIEHV
+529 DAFFTKADIEHI

-596 KAAGMAEKFEVQT
+596 KAAGMAEKFDVDV

-617 ISFTGS
+617 LSFVGQV
-623 ADALEPEMGA
+623 DALEPEMGA
-633 TGQWRVRGGN
+633 TGSWRLRGGN
-643 LQNLLGD
+643 VQNLLGD
-650 NRFPITSLNI
+650 YRFPTTSLSM
-660 LGTVDMSAAT
+660 LGTVDLSAASLT
-670 VETLRGSLRAS
+670 SLRGSLRAS

-699 VHFDSGHV
+699 MRFDSGHV
-707 RVDTLTIE
+707 RVDTLAIE
-715 SSAVRLT
+715 SSAARVMVQ
-722 AHGGLGITKARRD
+722 GGLGLTTARRD
-735 SLSISMVVDSL
+735 SLSFAVLVDSL
-746 GGLRPWLSPSDS
+746 GGLRPWLSPTD
-758 TKRAI
+758 TAKRPL
-763 VLAGDTLRGSIELSG
+763 VLAGDTLRGSLELFG
-778 QLSGSIDT
+778 QLSGSIDS
-786 TDVRGLDLR
+786 TDVRGIDLQ

-800 RDVIVATS
+800 RRVTVATS
-808 RTQRASVDL
+808 RAQRAFVDL
-817 AVSDVLRGAN
+817 QVRDVLRGAN
-827 GSLSATMDSANF
+827 GTVSLTMDSALF
-839 AGIDI
+839 AGIDM
-844 ASAAGQST
+844 ASVAGQST
-852 LRGGLAERFGVQ
+852 VRGGLAERFGVQ
-864 MRTPSESRIAIA
+864 VRTPSESRMALA
-876 GGVARNGDSSV
+876 GGVVRAGDSSV
-887 VIIDT
+887 VTIDT

-916 FMPGATGTNGTNGT
+916 FMPGANGVV
-930 NGTLGSLD
+930 GSLD
-938 SLVLQHTDTGRISM
+938 SLVLQHTDTGRIAL
-952 RGALAAGGVVSGR
+952 RGRLADSGVVSGR
-965 VEADRVALADI
+965 LNADRVALGDI
-976 GRLLRTSGLSRGTA
+976 GRLVRTSGLSRGTV

-995 LSGTR
+995 LGGTR
-1000 EQPRIDGTVDLRDAV
+1000 EQPTLDGTVDLRDAV
-1015 AGRVRFGDLFATAHY
+1015 AGRVRFGDLFATARY
-1030 DSLRLN
+1030 EAQRFN
-1036 VQGALRLGG
+1036 VDAALRLGG

-1060 LFSNRTRQLNE
+1060 LVAGRTRQLPQ
-1071 PLTGRIVTE
+1071 PLTGRITTA
-1080 QTDLT
+1080 QTDLA

-1090 FPDVTRARGRLF
+1090 FPDVTRARGALAA
-1102 TDVALTG
+1102 DVALTG
-1109 TWDRPRLRGEVRLDS
+1109 TWDRPRVRGEIRLDS
-1124 ASLSLDNLGIRL
+1124 ASLFLENLGVRL
-1136 DKARADIGLFGD
+1136 EQARADIGLFGD
-1148 SILIRRIG
+1148 SILIRRLG

-1161 PQDSIGI
+1161 ARDSIGI
-1168 SGSIGIREIA
+1168 SGSIRIPTIA
-1178 NPTFNLRLAA
+1178 NPSFDLRLAA
-1188 NEFQAVDKPRTASI
+1188 NEFQIIDKPRTASI
-1202 VMTTTTPI
+1202 TMTTTTPL
-1210 TLTGSRDAPRV
+1210 TLVGSREASRV

-1237 AQRRALDLTDNLDI
+1237 AQRRALDLSDNVDL
-1251 IDTTRFG
+1251 IDTTQFG
-1258 VNGLLP
+1258 VNALLP
-1264 SAPRAIMQNLQLDNV
+1264 SVPSAIMNNLQLDNV
-1279 RVSIGDDVWLR
+1279 RVRIGDDVWLR

-1305 RALSRDGQVPRLAL
+1305 RALTRDGQAPRLAL

-1328 TYQLNLGI
+1328 TYQLNLGL
-1336 ARPGFEV
+1336 ARPGFAV
-1343 ERGLVRFFGDPDLEP
+1343 ERGLVRFYGDPDLAP
-1358 ALDITALHTI
+1358 ALDISALHTV
-1368 RETRPNSNRQDVRIR
+1368 RETRANSNRQDVRIR
-1383 VNIAGTIDRP
+1383 VNIGGTIDRP
-1393 SLALSSADNPPL
+1393 TLALASADNPPL

-1462 LNPGDAANLRE
+1462 LTPGDAANLRE

-1484 GVGGQIARNTYFT
+1484 GVGGQIARNTYVT

-1525 KVERRFEGGLSVALG
+1525 KVERRYDTGLRVALG